1 MTLLRSQPKA
11 AIRDTLDHI
20 QRHYAPDEHNV
31 HDMSPIT
38 QIFDL
43 LKERRTDPP
52 RPQFLRFK
60 FTHNS
65 ARDLLLSQ
73 ALRAPEICN
82 LHPEPDAA
90 AAIMVSIS
98 FDPQL
103 ASRLLNYT
111 QVAKSLDIPKAN
123 ADSLSSCT
131 CRQCFHRLAPSD
143 LTTLGHVCTFDTT
156 NLRWPYLAN
165 ISKAGKKM
173 RLPATIDTVEREL
186 DAGINQYLDWASE
199 KYGDPDKIN
208 KLHSRAANLH

>member
-1 MTLLRSQPKA
+1 MQPDSQPDPTSAWDPANWLTRWKADPSNAMTLLRAQSKT

-20 QRHYAPDEHNV
+20 QRHFAPDEHNV
-31 HDMSPIT
+31 QDLSPIT
-38 QIFDL
+38 LIFDL
-43 LKERRTDPP
+43 LKERRNDPP

-73 ALRAPEICN
+73 TLRAPEIYN

-111 QVAKSLDIPKAN
+111 QVAKTLDI
-123 ADSLSSCT
+123 
-131 CRQCFHRLAPSD
+131 H
-143 LTTLGHVCTFDTT
+143 
-156 NLRWPYLAN
+156 
-165 ISKAGKKM
+165 
-173 RLPATIDTVEREL
+173 
-186 DAGINQYLDWASE
+186 
-199 KYGDPDKIN
+199 
-208 KLHSRAANLH
+208 